1 MYRIVQEMGVKTPL
15 CLSTYMY
22 EVIFVCVRVLTCV
35 YPGNVHAA
43 LALTP
48 LANLTFASEIYVGDI
63 TDKWNATRNCR
74 TCDRA
79 NV

>member
-1 MYRIVQEMGVKTPL
+1 MYRIVQEMRVKTPL

-43 LALTP
+43 LALT
-48 LANLTFASEIYVGDI
+48 LCANLTFASEIIVGDV
-63 TDKWNATRNCR
+63 TDKWDATS
-74 TCDRA
+74 DS
-79 NV
+79 